1 MQQQINLYLSE
12 FQVKKDPL
20 TPKLMGQILAGLL
33 CIMVMISGYD
43 LFTVWRLGNQLESLQ
58 ATLQEE
64 TRRTSE
70 LDDQLARRS
79 QNTEL
84 SDRLELAEANLQAS
98 EEIRDF
104 LSRTQLGNVI
114 GFSEFFKDLSRASF
128 DGISLSSIAFS
139 NGGDS
144 VELSGQ
150 ALDSA
155 MVPRYVD
162 NIEQGISPLR
172 NKRFSPRISREN
184 VSDQIFQ
191 FQLSTYSE

>member
-1 MQQQINLYLSE
+1 MQQQINLYLPE
-12 FQVKKDPL
+12 FHVKKDPITAL
-20 TPKLMGQILAGLL
+20 LMGQILAGVLSL
-33 CIMVMISGYD
+33 MFLVSGYD
-43 LFTVWRLGNQLESLQ
+43 LFTLWRLESQLESLQ
-58 ATLQEE
+58 ATLLEE

-70 LDDQLARRS
+70 LDEQLARRS

-104 LSRTQLGNVI
+104 LSRTQLGNVM

-184 VSDQIFQ
+184 ITDQLFQ
-191 FQLSTYSE
+191 FHLSTYSE